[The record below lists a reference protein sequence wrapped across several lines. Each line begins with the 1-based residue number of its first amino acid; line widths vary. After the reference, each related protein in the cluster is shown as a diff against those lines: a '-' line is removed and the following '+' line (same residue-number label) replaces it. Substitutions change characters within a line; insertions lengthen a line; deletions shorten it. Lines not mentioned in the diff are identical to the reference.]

1 MKKYSDINTTPL
13 SFHRLFSHFILPLN
27 SFLSIYS
34 LFSIIMSISVEARI
48 TVYDLIVLV
57 ETSLTLVLT
66 FSTYRGMMRFKKSSY
81 WTLIA
86 LLSLKVIDNIFSFVI
101 YLQSSL
107 YSFSYASLLG
117 VALAILVFVYYYKRR
132 ELFVSKNVVNEEATQ
147 QIEDVIV
154 EKEDEESVGE
164 YDCPRCGL
172 HITNGAV
179 FCPRC
184 GAQMRKVRN

>member
-34 LFSIIMSISVEARI
+34 LFSIIMSIASEAQI

-57 ETSLTLVLT
+57 ETSLALVLT

-101 YLQSSL
+101 YLKSSL

-117 VALAILVFVYYYKRR
+117 VVLAVLVFVYYYKRK
-132 ELFVSKNVVNEEATQ
+132 ELFVSKRVVKEEATQ
-147 QIEDVIV
+147 EVEEVIV
-154 EKEDEESVGE
+154 EKEEEESVGE

-184 GAQMRKVRN
+184 GAQTRKVRN

>member
-1 MKKYSDINTTPL
+1 
-13 SFHRLFSHFILPLN
+13 
-27 SFLSIYS
+27 
-34 LFSIIMSISVEARI
+34 MSISAEARI

-57 ETSLTLVLT
+57 ETSLALVLT

-86 LLSLKVIDNIFSFVI
+86 LLSLKVLDNLFSFVI
-101 YLQSSL
+101 YLESSL

-132 ELFVSKNVVNEEATQ
+132 ELFVSKNVANEEATQ

-184 GAQMRKVRN
+184 GAQTRKVRN

>member
-1 MKKYSDINTTPL
+1 MKKYSDINSTPL

-34 LFSIIMSISVEARI
+34 LFSIIMSISTEAQI

-57 ETSLTLVLT
+57 ETVLALVLT

-117 VALAILVFVYYYKRR
+117 VVLAVLVFVYYYKRR
-132 ELFVSKNVVNEEATQ
+132 ELFVSKNVVKEEP
-147 QIEDVIV
+147 ILKEEVIT
-154 EKEDEESVGE
+154 EEEEESESVGE

-184 GAQMRKVRN
+184 GAQTRRVRN

>member
-1 MKKYSDINTTPL
+1 
-13 SFHRLFSHFILPLN
+13 
-27 SFLSIYS
+27 
-34 LFSIIMSISVEARI
+34 MSISTEAQI

-57 ETSLTLVLT
+57 ETVLALVLT

-117 VALAILVFVYYYKRR
+117 VVLAVLVFVYYYKRR
-132 ELFVSKNVVNEEATQ
+132 ELFVSKNVVKEEP
-147 QIEDVIV
+147 ILKEEVIT
-154 EKEDEESVGE
+154 EEEEESESVGE

-184 GAQMRKVRN
+184 GAQTRRVRN

>member
-1 MKKYSDINTTPL
+1 
-13 SFHRLFSHFILPLN
+13 
-27 SFLSIYS
+27 
-34 LFSIIMSISVEARI
+34 MSISVEARI

-57 ETSLTLVLT
+57 ETSLALVLT
-66 FSTYRGMMRFKKSSY
+66 FSTYRGMMRFKKGSY

-132 ELFVSKNVVNEEATQ
+132 ELFVSKKVVNEEASQ

-154 EKEDEESVGE
+154 EKEAEESVGE

-184 GAQMRKVRN
+184 GAQTRKVRN